1 MLSGENSSKISNNPP
16 AVCTNTFVVQKHY
29 DDNTSSE
36 IRLSSI
42 EDMKLLE
49 ILEEFQNSNEIISS
63 GSSCD
68 VIPDKRL
75 KGYFCSDTV
84 FNLSGRVLF
93 KSEIRVLEKGLDFG
107 PFHRKVNELE
117 LRKDL
122 EEFCIDV

>member
-29 DDNTSSE
+29 DDNTSSG

-63 GSSCD
+63 GFSCD

-93 KSEIRVLEKGLDFG
+93 KSEIRVLEKGLDFA